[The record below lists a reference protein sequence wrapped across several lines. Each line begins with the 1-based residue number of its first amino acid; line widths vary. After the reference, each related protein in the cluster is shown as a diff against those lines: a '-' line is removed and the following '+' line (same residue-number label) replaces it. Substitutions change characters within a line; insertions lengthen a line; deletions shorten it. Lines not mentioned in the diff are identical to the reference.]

1 MRVLVCALAV
11 FCLFALGSCQ
21 STKTTPDA
29 MGPINAT
36 CAMKDSE
43 AVDASCCV
51 EHKGEKIAFC
61 CKMCKGKFESL
72 SEAEKDAR
80 VAAVKK

>member
-11 FCLFALGSCQ
+11 LCLFTLGSCKM
-21 STKTTPDA
+21 TETTPSTG
-29 MGPINAT
+29 GPVNAT
-36 CAMKDSE
+36 CVMKDNE

-51 EHKGEKIAFC
+51 EHKGQKIGFC
-61 CKMCKGKFESL
+61 CKFESL

-80 VAAVKK
+80 VAALKQ